1 MKKIMKVWL
10 SHLFIRLFIVIISS
24 WTNYFIQGHNF
35 WKYEKLENCY
45 PGRRLRR
52 ERDFQR
58 LKRNWSLF
66 GFDQNS
72 IFLLDH
78 SGLKALFQFENLKQR
93 QNESMRKICS
103 QYIRTKSFVN
113 YSSSFNNEKIES
125 SKWRKSNGWFLWYC
139 RTKKISFSWK
149 HLL

>member
-1 MKKIMKVWL
+1 MKKILKVWL

-45 PGRRLRR
+45 LGRRLRR
-52 ERDFQR
+52 ERDFQL
-58 LKRNWSLF
+58 LKRGDLKT
-66 GFDQNS
+66 S
-72 IFLLDH
+72 IKMLR
-78 SGLKALFQFENLKQR
+78 SKWYISIRPQFENLQQR

-139 RTKKISFSWK
+139 WTKKISFSWK